1 LKNHYNR
8 GLLNFLRNI
17 ISVRSGNRRRSV
29 ELCNQKKT
37 QENA

>member
-1 LKNHYNR
+1 LKNRYNKS
-8 GLLNFLRNI
+8 LLNFLRNI
-17 ISVRSGNRRRSV
+17 ISVIPWNRRRSV